1 MTTDFIRQW
10 VTVPG
15 YRAPT
20 ELLGTQGIGE
30 STTGMP
36 LLSSGQLCSLSQVS
50 KQTSGPLTRAEWP
63 ATLQVLLIPGNPGV
77 ASFYTP
83 FMRYL
88 QTSLLPQRADMF
100 ACSYLGHTRHAAA
113 KAEVPTP

>member
-30 STTGMP
+30 STTGVPM
-36 LLSSGQLCSLSQVS
+36 LLCGLLRCHRSACR
-50 KQTSGPLTRAEWP
+50 PLTRAECP

-88 QTSLLPQRADMF
+88 QTSLLPQRTDLF

-113 KAEVPTP
+113 KAEVPIL